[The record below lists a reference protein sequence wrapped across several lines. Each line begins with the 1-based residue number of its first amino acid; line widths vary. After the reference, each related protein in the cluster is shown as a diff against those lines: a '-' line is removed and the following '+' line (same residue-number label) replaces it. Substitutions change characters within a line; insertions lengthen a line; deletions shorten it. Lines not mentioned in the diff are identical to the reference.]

1 MTVSSKRPE
10 QVAWAS
16 LVLSLAFFGVVFFL
30 GRWSGFFAVSAVG
43 WQLLAAALIWLV
55 LAVQFH
61 QRSRAEQEKLDL
73 SQLAKE
79 KSSATIFQKG
89 EQGTLFAVAQRRLEV
104 IEKWFIPLFGAS
116 IAAYEIGIGLSLL
129 RGLGAA
135 PGVRTQ
141 QPLVCAIV
149 ATAVAF
155 ISFLM
160 SRYATGMSAEP
171 RWKPLRAGG
180 SFFLGAALVSFVLAI
195 GLALVHFHIAPLVT
209 VISYVVPVLLVVLGV
224 ETALNLVFDIYRPRL
239 KGQYSRSAFDSRL
252 LGIINEP
259 GGIFRSVATAID
271 YQFGFKVSQTWFYK
285 LLEKAIVPLVL
296 FSAGTLY
303 LASCLV
309 VISPTEEA
317 VVERFGSPLGDDGQ
331 VRHIGPGF
339 HVKLPWPID
348 IAYRHPT
355 QEIMELHIGYVPKTD
370 PKTGVII
377 PETRLLWGQTHYE
390 TEHDVL
396 VATEYT
402 ADQTG
407 QGLADRAVPV
417 GLVKANIP
425 VQYRIKDL
433 YVYIYNHSNPRKL
446 LEDICYR
453 ELTRFA
459 ASARIEVEE
468 GSQTPSVALG
478 GPDSTSRPGQ
488 APAGLLGAG
497 RTRAKQVL
505 MERIQRAADEQ
516 NLGIALV
523 FVGVQGVHPPPEV
536 APNYQAVIGA
546 VQMKQALVLQAQA
559 EKNKSLSTLV
569 GSVARADK
577 LTELAAQY
585 QEARKQGRDEDVR
598 RLGEQFDTAFAEA
611 RGEIFRILSEAQ
623 SYKFAKATLAKAT
636 GERFAGQVQAYRAA
650 PDIYMCEQRSAAL
663 EEGLKNTRKYVVAG
677 DPNDREVIV
686 LDLQD
691 KLPTNLLDIGGLEES
706 KKQ

>member
-16 LVLSLAFFGVVFFL
+16 LVLSLVFFGVTYFL

-61 QRSRAEQEKLDL
+61 QRSLAEQEKLDM
-73 SQLAKE
+73 SQLAQE
-79 KSSATIFQKG
+79 RSSATIFQKG
-89 EQGTLFAVAQRRLEV
+89 EQGALFAAAQRRLEV
-104 IEKWFIPLFGAS
+104 LEKWFIPIFGAL
-116 IAAYEIGIGLSLL
+116 IAVYEIGIGLYLL
-129 RGLGAA
+129 RGLTAA
-135 PGVRTQ
+135 RDVPTQ
-141 QPLVCAIV
+141 QPLICAIV

-155 ISFLM
+155 TSFLM

-180 SFFLGAALVSFVLAI
+180 SFFLSVAILCFVLAI
-195 GLALVHFHIAPLVT
+195 GLALVHFQIAPLVKI
-209 VISYVVPVLLVVLGV
+209 ISYIVPILLLVLGI
-224 ETALNLVFDIYRPRL
+224 ETALNLVLDIYRPRL
-239 KGQYSRSAFDSRL
+239 KGQYSRAAFDSRL

-285 LLEKAIVPLVL
+285 LLEKAIVPLIL
-296 FSAGTLY
+296 FSAATLY
-303 LASCLV
+303 LASCIV

-317 VVERFGSPLGDDGQ
+317 VVERFGSPLGNDGQ
-331 VRHIGPGF
+331 VRRIGPGF

-348 IAYRHPT
+348 MAYRYPT
-355 QEIMELHIGYVPKTD
+355 QEIMDLHIGYVPKTD
-370 PKTGVII
+370 PKTGAII

-390 TEHDVL
+390 TEHDLL

-402 ADQTG
+402 ADQVG

-425 VQYRIKDL
+425 VQYRIRDL
-433 YVYIYNHSNPRKL
+433 YAYIYNHSNPRKL

-453 ELTRFA
+453 ELARFA
-459 ASARIEVEE
+459 ASARLEVDD
-468 GSQTPSVALG
+468 PS
-478 GPDSTSRPGQ
+478 PGQ
-488 APAGLLGAG
+488 AQAQASLLGAG
-497 RTRAKQVL
+497 RTKAKEVL
-505 MERIQRAADEQ
+505 TERIQRAADEQ
-516 NLGIALV
+516 QLGIEVV
-523 FVGVQGVHPPPEV
+523 FVGLQGVHPPPEV
-536 APNYQAVIGA
+536 AQNYQAVIGA
-546 VQMKQALVLQAQA
+546 VQKKQALVLQAEA
-559 EKNKSLSTLV
+559 ERNKSLSTLV

-577 LTELAAQY
+577 LAELAAQY
-585 QEARKQGRDEDVR
+585 QNACKQGRDEDIK
-598 RLGEQFDTAFAEA
+598 RLGEQFDTAFNEA

-623 SYKFAKATLAKAT
+623 SYAFARATLAKAT

-650 PDIYMCEQRSAAL
+650 PDIYKCEQRSTAL
-663 EEGLKNTRKYVVAG
+663 EDGLRNIRKYVVAA
-677 DPNDREVIV
+677 DPNDREVII

-691 KLPTNLLDIGGLEES
+691 KLPTNLLDIGSLGS
-706 KKQ
+706 QTQ